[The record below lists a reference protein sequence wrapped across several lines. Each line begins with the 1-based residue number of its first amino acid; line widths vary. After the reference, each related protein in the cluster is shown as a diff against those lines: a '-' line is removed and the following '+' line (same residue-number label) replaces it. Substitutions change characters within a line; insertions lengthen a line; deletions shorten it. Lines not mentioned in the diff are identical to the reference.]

1 MKFSHSLKFNAVPEW
16 QDNYINYPTL
26 KKTIYKLQQDQLV
39 HNGNQDQGFIVGTN
53 QTTVSQLV
61 KDFEHIQSTAN
72 TTTTTNIKN
81 TNGVEVDDEKT
92 NKHNH
97 PFGDNIIKHRLTK
110 NIISKFKR
118 NNNTNATNNSNNY
131 GSESDLEI
139 NQTSLDN
146 EKESETKSFTGE
158 LEYTSTSSNGEHDT
172 TATKH
177 ELILQQILNS
187 NDESYIINI

>member
-1 MKFSHSLKFNAVPEW
+1 M
-16 QDNYINYPTL
+16 
-26 KKTIYKLQQDQLV
+26 
-39 HNGNQDQGFIVGTN
+39 
-53 QTTVSQLV
+53 V

-72 TTTTTNIKN
+72 TTTNNIKN
-81 TNGVEVDDEKT
+81 TNGVEVDDEKLI
-92 NKHNH
+92 KHNH

-146 EKESETKSFTGE
+146 EKNQK
-158 LEYTSTSSNGEHDT
+158 
-172 TATKH
+172 
-177 ELILQQILNS
+177 LNHLLV
-187 NDESYIINI
+187 N

>member
-72 TTTTTNIKN
+72 TTTNNIKN
-81 TNGVEVDDEKT
+81 TNGVEVDDEKLI
-92 NKHNH
+92 
-97 PFGDNIIKHRLTK
+97 NIIIHLV
-110 NIISKFKR
+110 II
-118 NNNTNATNNSNNY
+118 
-131 GSESDLEI
+131 
-139 NQTSLDN
+139 
-146 EKESETKSFTGE
+146 
-158 LEYTSTSSNGEHDT
+158 
-172 TATKH
+172 
-177 ELILQQILNS
+177 
-187 NDESYIINI
+187 